1 MPFKQP
7 RVLGP
12 YANGDKF
19 RLVVFEGGSRKSV
32 VVPTRQEAQR
42 VKEQI
47 TCMLGARPRLT
58 IGEALAEYL
67 GDKQQRGAV
76 GSTIAT
82 LSYKLGQFLPAD
94 TALADLTPAGA
105 EQLYRDETTRRGR
118 SGRPVAAATHR
129 GLLRS
134 AKGLFRWAV
143 ERGYLDRNPF
153 AGVRPV
159 GRVNVGKAQLRID
172 EARRLCAVLL
182 THAETDAGAVAV
194 LLQLMLGLRSSEV
207 LQRKVRDLDDGGR
220 VLWIPAGKTRNA
232 RRRLLVPEL
241 LQPLLL
247 RLTTKAPPERS
258 LLCGEPGRAYGTDFL
273 RHRVHR
279 YCELAG
285 VPRVCPHSLRGLH
298 STLALEAGATSG
310 AVAAAL
316 GHGSFAVTARHYA
329 DPDTLRNTTAR
340 RVSEAL
346 QDPPPRRAPP
356 GLSTAELIEALRCLP
371 PAERAAVLAAVGG
384 GELYQDGEPNST
396 FGPGSQAAPA
406 CRAACRTAP
415 ARRA

>member
-1 MPFKQP
+1 MPIKP
-7 RVLGP
+7 ARVLGP
-12 YANGDKF
+12 YVNGDKF
-19 RLVVFEGGSRKSV
+19 RLVVCEGGGRKSV
-32 VVPTRQEAQR
+32 VVASHEEAQR

-47 TCMLGARPRLT
+47 VCMLGTRPRLS
-58 IGEALAEYL
+58 IGEALDEYL
-67 GDKQQRGAV
+67 GEKQQRGAV
-76 GSTIAT
+76 DSTIAT
-82 LSYKLGQFLPAD
+82 LRSKLRQFLPG
-94 TALADLTPAGA
+94 ALALCDLTPAHA

-118 SGRPVAAATHR
+118 FGRPVAAATHR
-129 GLLRS
+129 ILLRS
-134 AKGLFRWAV
+134 AKGLFHWAV
-143 ERGYLDRNPF
+143 ERGYVDRNPF

-182 THAETDAGAVAV
+182 QHAEADAGAVAV
-194 LLQLMLGLRSSEV
+194 LLQLLLGLRSSEV
-207 LQRKVRDLDDGGR
+207 LQRKVRDVDDGGR
-220 VLWIPAGKTRNA
+220 VLWIAAGKTRNA

-247 RLTTKAPPERS
+247 RLTAGAAPDRS
-258 LLCGEPGRAYGTDFL
+258 LICGEHGGARGTDFL
-273 RHRVHR
+273 WHRVHR

-346 QDPPPRRAPP
+346 HEAPASPPLPP
-356 GLSTAELIEALRCLP
+356 STAGLIEALSRLP
-371 PAERAAVLAAVGG
+371 PAELAAV
-384 GELYQDGEPNST
+384 
-396 FGPGSQAAPA
+396 FAAVA
-406 CRAACRTAP
+406 
-415 ARRA
+415 ARR

>member
-1 MPFKQP
+1 MPLKP
-7 RVLGP
+7 ARVLGP
-12 YANGDKF
+12 YENGDKF
-19 RLVVFEGGSRKSV
+19 RLVVCEGGGRKSV
-32 VVPTRQEAQR
+32 VVATRQEAQR
-42 VKEQI
+42 VKEQL
-47 TCMLGARPRLT
+47 TGMLGAPPRLT

-67 GDKQQRGAV
+67 GDKQRRGAV

-82 LSYKLGQFLPAD
+82 LRYKLGQFLPG
-94 TALADLTPAGA
+94 ALGLAELTPAHA
-105 EQLYRDETTRRGR
+105 EQLYRDETARRGR
-118 SGRPVAAATHR
+118 SGRPIAAATHR

-143 ERGYLDRNPF
+143 ERGYLDRSPF
-153 AGVRPV
+153 AGVRPI
-159 GRVNVGKAQLRID
+159 GRVNVGKVQLRID

-182 THAETDAGAVAV
+182 ERAETEAGAVAV
-194 LLQLMLGLRSSEV
+194 LLQLLLGLRSSEV
-207 LQRKVRDLDDGGR
+207 LQRKVRDVDDGGR
-220 VLWIPAGKTRNA
+220 VLWIAAGKTRNA

-247 RLTTKAPPERS
+247 RLTAGAAPDRS
-258 LLCGEPGRAYGTDFL
+258 LICGEHGGARGTDFL
-273 RHRVHR
+273 WHRVHR

-316 GHGSFAVTARHYA
+316 GHGSFAITARHYA
-329 DPDTLRNTTAR
+329 DPDTLRNSTVR
-340 RVSEAL
+340 RVGAVLEA
-346 QDPPPRRAPP
+346 PRPSPLLP
-356 GLSTAELIEALRCLP
+356 GTAGLIATLRGLP
-371 PAERAAVLAAVGG
+371 PAELAAVLAAVGAG
-384 GELYQDGEPNST
+384 DETSFTSDP
-396 FGPGSQAAPA
+396 GPQTAPA

>member
-1 MPFKQP
+1 MPLKP
-7 RVLGP
+7 ARVLGP

-19 RLVVFEGGSRKSV
+19 RLVVREGGGRKSV
-32 VVPTRQEAQR
+32 VVATLQEAQR
-42 VKEQI
+42 VKEQL
-47 TCMLGARPRLT
+47 TRMLGARPRLT

-82 LSYKLGQFLPAD
+82 LRYKLGQFLPG
-94 TALADLTPAGA
+94 ALGLAELTPALA

-118 SGRPVAAATHR
+118 SGLPIAAATHR

-143 ERGYLDRNPF
+143 ERGYLDRSPF

-159 GRVNVGKAQLRID
+159 GRVNVGKVQLRID

-182 THAETDAGAVAV
+182 ERAETEAGAVAV
-194 LLQLMLGLRSSEV
+194 LLQLLLGLRSSEV
-207 LQRKVRDLDDGGR
+207 LQRAVRDVDDGGR
-220 VLWIPAGKTRNA
+220 VLWIPAGKTRSA

-241 LQPLLL
+241 LQPLLR
-247 RLTTKAPPERS
+247 RLTAAAPPERR
-258 LLCGEPGRAYGTDFL
+258 LICGEHGRPHGADFL
-273 RHRVHR
+273 WHRVHR

-298 STLALEAGATSG
+298 STLALEAGATPG

-316 GHGSFAVTARHYA
+316 GHGSFAITARHYA
-329 DPDTLRNTTAR
+329 DPDTLRNSTVR
-340 RVSEAL
+340 RVGAVLEA
-346 QDPPPRRAPP
+346 PRASPLLP
-356 GLSTAELIEALRCLP
+356 GTAGLIATLRGLP
-371 PAERAAVLAAVGG
+371 PTELAAVLAAVDAGH
-384 GELYQDGEPNST
+384 ETSPTSDP
-396 FGPGSQAAPA
+396 GPQTAPA

>member
-1 MPFKQP
+1 M
-7 RVLGP
+7 LGP

-19 RLVVFEGGSRKSV
+19 RLVVCEGGGRKSV
-32 VVPTRQEAQR
+32 VVTTRDEAQR

-47 TCMLGARPRLT
+47 ACMLGARPRLT

-67 GDKQQRGAV
+67 GEKQQHGAV
-76 GSTIAT
+76 SSTIAT
-82 LSYKLGQFLPAD
+82 LSYKLGQFLPGA
-94 TALADLTPAGA
+94 TALVELTPARA
-105 EQLYRDETTRRGR
+105 EQLYRDETTRCGR

-153 AGVRPV
+153 DGVRPV

-182 THAETDAGAVAV
+182 EHAETDAGAVAV

-207 LQRKVRDLDDGGR
+207 LQRKVRDVDDGGR
-220 VLWIPAGKTRNA
+220 VLWIPGGKTRNA

-247 RLTTKAPPERS
+247 RLTAAAPPERS
-258 LLCGEPGRAYGTDFL
+258 LICGEPGRAPGPDFL

-329 DPDTLRNTTAR
+329 DPDTLRNTTVR
-340 RVSEAL
+340 RVGEAL
-346 QDPPPRRAPP
+346 HQAPPRRPP
-356 GLSTAELIEALRCLP
+356 PALSTAGLVEALRRLP
-371 PAERAAVLAAVGG
+371 PAELAAVLAAVGASCGARRPG
-384 GELYQDGEPNST
+384 GEMDAAL
-396 FGPGSQAAPA
+396 GPGSQAAPA
-406 CRAACRTAP
+406 CRAACRAACRTAAP
-415 ARRA
+415 RRA